1 MVTQQPVRNKN
12 YPLVINLYGFTGAWP
27 HQNGCFSLKKYAD
40 ELGFIFRVPD
50 GEMDSGAFRR

>member
-1 MVTQQPVRNKN
+1 VRNKN